1 MIHVNVEKQA
11 TRITKNIK
19 NGGMAKMNNLEK
31 YNKAFM
37 ESLDIEEDQLVG
49 LAYQDV
55 PAWDSVGHMGLISEI
70 EDAFDIQFE
79 TDDIVDFNSYE
90 KGKELLK
97 KYDVVVD

>member
-1 MIHVNVEKQA
+1 MSNK
-11 TRITKNIK
+11 
-19 NGGMAKMNNLEK
+19 EK
-31 YNKAFM
+31 YNNAFI
-37 ESLDIEEDQLVG
+37 ESLDVEESQLEG

-90 KGKELLK
+90 KGIEILK
-97 KYDVVVD
+97 KYDINLD

>member
-1 MIHVNVEKQA
+1 MSN
-11 TRITKNIK
+11 R
-19 NGGMAKMNNLEK
+19 EK

-37 ESLDIEEDQLVG
+37 ESLDVEESQLAD
-49 LAYQDV
+49 LAYQDI

-90 KGKELLK
+90 KGIELLK